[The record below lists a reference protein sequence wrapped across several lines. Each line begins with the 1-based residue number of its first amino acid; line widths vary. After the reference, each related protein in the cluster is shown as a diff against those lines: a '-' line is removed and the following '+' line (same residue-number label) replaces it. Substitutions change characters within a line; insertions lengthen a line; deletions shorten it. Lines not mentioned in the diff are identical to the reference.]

1 MPLRPETHLVFP
13 SPRSNRLFEQHGFSP
28 DRQVPVSP
36 ADGMPAISI
45 ADFAV
50 PQKNLAIYVDGAFHV
65 GARLR
70 RDRFIRNRLR
80 EGTKQWRVVELR
92 AADLQRGANLVREL
106 MGD

>member
-1 MPLRPETHLVFP
+1 
-13 SPRSNRLFEQHGFSP
+13 
-28 DRQVPVSP
+28 
-36 ADGMPAISI
+36 MPAISI

-50 PQKNLAIYVDGAFHV
+50 PQKNLAIYVDGASFHV